1 MFCDC
6 CNLLERGGRKKKV
19 LFNQF
24 LCASFAG
31 ARRLIFP
38 KKKQTER
45 SELKNSIE
53 NKYLFLKSSLY
64 PFATVASASSCYWQM
79 AKATFVEDE
88 RIVYFL
94 YNLCT
99 SAEFKRTALADLD
112 VQAADD
118 VLQNRTIST

>member
-1 MFCDC
+1 M
-6 CNLLERGGRKKKV
+6 LLRKDF
-19 LFNQF
+19 LNQF

-31 ARRLIFP
+31 ARRLLFP
-38 KKKQTER
+38 KKKQ
-45 SELKNSIE
+45 
-53 NKYLFLKSSLY
+53 KSSLY
-64 PFATVASASSCYWQM
+64 PFARMASASSCYWQM
-79 AKATFVEDE
+79 AKATFVEYE